1 MSQPAQVVVADDD
14 DDIRELVH
22 LKLSQA
28 GHDVHT
34 CSDGMQAL
42 EHICRNP
49 PQLAVLDVMMPGL
62 SGIDVLREIRA
73 DDALTD
79 VRVMLLT
86 ARSHDNDVD
95 LGFATGADD
104 YLIKPFSPRELAH
117 RVAALLGHGR

>member
-1 MSQPAQVVVADDD
+1 VTQPAQVVVADDD

-42 EHICRNP
+42 EHIRRNP

-86 ARSHDNDVD
+86 ARSRDNDVD

-117 RVAALLGHGR
+117 RVAALLGRGR

>member
-1 MSQPAQVVVADDD
+1 MTQPAQVVVADDD

-42 EHICRNP
+42 EHIRRNP

-86 ARSHDNDVD
+86 ARSRDNDVD

-117 RVAALLGHGR
+117 RVAALLGRGR